1 MLDMSFFFCHI
12 FHCRLFREFEEH
24 DFART
29 GSIATET
36 VFKLS
41 FLFMYLCS
49 WLVFS
54 VNNLEWPCLSRFM
67 LTLPMTMLSSL
78 VILGMKVVGFTVT
91 CGKLS
96 QKHFDSVKLFGDF
109 VLAVVS
115 AMHNMSGI
123 TIHFL
128 FFIKHGLLN
137 LEHDDM
143 SGGA

>member
-1 MLDMSFFFCHI
+1 
-12 FHCRLFREFEEH
+12 
-24 DFART
+24 
-29 GSIATET
+29 
-36 VFKLS
+36 
-41 FLFMYLCS
+41 
-49 WLVFS
+49 
-54 VNNLEWPCLSRFM
+54 M
-67 LTLPMTMLSSL
+67 LTLPVTMLSSL

-123 TIHFL
+123 IIHFL